1 MFKALCRVLAARG
14 IRPSAHLKGGPR
26 VSGVRSSDAARG
38 IRLRRGPSARPSSRA
53 GAKRKPR
60 SVHGRCTHVVTAPST
75 LRTDTGFKLKYISL
89 KLKYIPLKLARN
101 ACETHLHRTLSSR
114 LSSCGDIVGNSE
126 DIAFCLSAVAPHKP
140 VFEDQLWVSP
150 PNLFFRFSSRR
161 SCTSQPGLT

>member
-14 IRPSAHLKGGPR
+14 IRPSAHLKDGPR

-60 SVHGRCTHVVTAPST
+60 SVHGRCTHVVTASST
-75 LRTDTGFKLKYISL
+75 LRTDTGF

-126 DIAFCLSAVAPHKP
+126 DIAFCLSPVAPHKP

-150 PNLFFRFSSRR
+150 PNVFFVWF
-161 SCTSQPGLT
+161 GGVI